1 MIDKERE
8 RDGRG
13 RRKKLVLK
21 DNIEGGIKKSEEF
34 FYSSS
39 FFAKAIQLNFEKVEL
54 FQS

>member
-34 FYSSS
+34 FYSS